1 MDYISFTGLSFKYLA
16 VDLQGSSWNI
26 EPTVGIDNPTSA
38 KYE

>member
-1 MDYISFTGLSFKYLA
+1 MSFTGLSLKYLV

-26 EPTVGIDNPTSA
+26 ELTVGIDNPISA